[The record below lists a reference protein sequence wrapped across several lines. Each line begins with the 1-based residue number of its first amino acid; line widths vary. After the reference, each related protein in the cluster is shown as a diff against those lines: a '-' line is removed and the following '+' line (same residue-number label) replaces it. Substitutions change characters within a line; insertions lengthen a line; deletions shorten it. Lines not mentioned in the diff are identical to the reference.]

1 MDPIAEDYVSYIGRS
16 KKTVTRFDI
25 LGMYIRNRGFRAI
38 YVYRKRNHHL
48 LNEHRVRWLF
58 WEGINS
64 VFVTKNMFIA
74 AEVEIAGGIQ
84 VHHAYSITIGKCK
97 IGRGC
102 NINQNTTIGH
112 NFKKKSDGRDYPI
125 IGDNVWILPGAA
137 IFGPITIGSNVIIG
151 ANSIVISDVPD
162 NCVVAGAPAKVVA
175 PYDWKRYPQYTSQM
189 LLGTTSDVH
198 ADKSSDG
205 Q

>member
-1 MDPIAEDYVSYIGRS
+1 MA
-16 KKTVTRFDI
+16 I
-25 LGMYIRNRGFRAI
+25 LGRHKLHIRYQEHVHCGGSGDSRWNSSSSRLFDNDRKMQDRARMQ
-38 YVYRKRNHHL
+38 YQS
-48 LNEHRVRWLF
+48 EHDHRAQF
-58 WEGINS
+58 QE
-64 VFVTKNMFIA
+64 
-74 AEVEIAGGIQ
+74 
-84 VHHAYSITIGKCK
+84 
-97 IGRGC
+97 
-102 NINQNTTIGH
+102 
-112 NFKKKSDGRDYPI
+112 KSDGRDYPI

-175 PYDWKRYPQYTSQM
+175 PYDWKRYPQYTNQM

-198 ADKSSDG
+198 ADKASDG